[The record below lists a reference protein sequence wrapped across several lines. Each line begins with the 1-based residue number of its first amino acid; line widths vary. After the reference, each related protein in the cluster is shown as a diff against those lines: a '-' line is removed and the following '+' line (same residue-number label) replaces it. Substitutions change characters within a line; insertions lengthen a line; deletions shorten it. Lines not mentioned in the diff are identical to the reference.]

1 MGGRPRTSRAVLEM
15 TGATRKNPGRYID
28 RGEEPATKGPIGD
41 PPEEFTRSSSSGPQ
55 LIALWNKLVAEAPI
69 GLLTFSDREYLA
81 KVCRVGVEAER
92 TGSKG
97 YLRALEVYGRMLKGL
112 GMTPEGRAIRGIGA
126 KATPKT
132 TSNPLDDFT
141 RAKNRAS

>member
-1 MGGRPRTSRAVLEM
+1 MGRPRKNKLVLEM
-15 TGATRKNPGRYID
+15 TGAVQKNRGRYAD
-28 RGEEPATKGPIGD
+28 RGDEPETRGPIGD
-41 PPEEFTRSSSSGPQ
+41 PPEEFLRSSSSGPQ
-55 LIALWNKLVAEAPI
+55 LIALWNKLVEEAPI

-112 GMTPEGRAIRGIGA
+112 GMTPEGRAIRGLGA
-126 KATPKT
+126 KVATKKT
-132 TSNPLDDFT
+132 ANPLDEFT
-141 RAKNRAS
+141 KAKSRAS